1 MKDTYQTILGEST
14 GEYRE
19 KGSKFFA
26 YAYPVYTETE
36 WQERLEEVRKI
47 HPKARHF
54 CFAYRLGLDGNQYRA
69 NDDGEP
75 SGTAGRP
82 MLGQIDSFNLVNVI
96 VIVVRYFGGT
106 KLGVSGLIHAYKVST
121 ADAFENATIVEKTL
135 EDIYQL
141 TFEYALMSEVMNA
154 VKKLELEIVVQDFG
168 NIGRLEIAIRQSE
181 IEDTLLQLKAKVAK
195 IRIEEIHKIETIDGF
210 EMDFLRTR

>member
-26 YAYPVYTETE
+26 YAYPVYSEKE
-36 WQERLEEVRKI
+36 WQARLEEVKQI

-54 CFAYRLGLDGNQYRA
+54 CFAYRLGLDGNQFRA

-75 SGTAGRP
+75 SGSAGRP
-82 MLGQIDSFNLVNVI
+82 ILGQIDSFNLVNVI

-121 ADAFENATIVEKTL
+121 ADAFENASIIKKTV

-154 VKKLELEIVVQDFG
+154 VKKLALEVVVKDFG

-181 IEDTLLQLKAKVAK
+181 VEEMLPSLKAKVAK
-195 IRIEEIHKIETIDGF
+195 VRIEEIHKIENIDGF
-210 EMDFLRTR
+210 EMEYLRTR

>member
-26 YAYPVYTETE
+26 YAYPVYSEKE
-36 WQERLEEVRKI
+36 WQARLEEVKQI

-54 CFAYRLGLDGNQYRA
+54 CFAYRLGLDGNQFRA

-75 SGTAGRP
+75 SGSAGRP
-82 MLGQIDSFNLVNVI
+82 ILGQIDSFNLVNVI

-121 ADAFENATIVEKTL
+121 ADAFENASIIKKTV

-154 VKKLELEIVVQDFG
+154 VKKLALEVIVKDFG

-181 IEDTLLQLKAKVAK
+181 VEEMLPSLKAKVAK
-195 IRIEEIHKIETIDGF
+195 VRIEEIHKIENIDGF
-210 EMDFLRTR
+210 EMEYLRTR

>member
-1 MKDTYQTILGEST
+1 MKDTYRTILGEST

-19 KGSKFFA
+19 KGSKFLA
-26 YAYPVYTETE
+26 YAYPVYDESE
-36 WQERLEEVRKI
+36 WQERLDQVKKL
-47 HPKARHF
+47 HPKGRHH

-106 KLGVSGLIHAYKVST
+106 KLGVSGLIHAYKVCT
-121 ADAFENATIVEKTL
+121 AEAFEKATIIDKTV

-154 VKKLELEIVVQDFG
+154 VKKLDLEIVVQDFG

-181 IEDTLLQLKAKVAK
+181 VEATLLKLKAKVAK
-195 IRIEEIHKIETIDGF
+195 IRIEEIHKIETIEGF
-210 EMDFLRTR
+210 EMEYLKTR